1 LNLIP
6 VTSSDL
12 SQVGYDPNTQQLEIV
27 FHSGGIYL
35 YSGVSSSE
43 YQGLISAGSVGRY
56 FHAYIK
62 HHPFT
67 RLR

>member
-1 LNLIP
+1 MNLVS

-12 SQVGYDPNTQQLEIV
+12 SQVGYDPNTKQLEVV
-27 FHSGGIYL
+27 FHSGGAYL
-35 YSGVSSSE
+35 YSGVSPAE
-43 YQGLISAGSVGRY
+43 YQNLIHAGSVGRY

-67 RLR
+67 KLR